1 MKITEV
7 RTFLTCPVRNYVL
20 VKILTDEG
28 VYGVG
33 EGSMNSSEQAVA
45 ATLEHSSQWLIGHD
59 PFRTEDLWQM
69 LYRNTYWRGGPV
81 FRTALGALDIAL
93 WDLKAKAL
101 GVPVYE
107 LLGGRAR
114 QGVLC
119 YTHAGGGSHEALAED
134 VLRCQEEGFRVI
146 RVQHGGYGGPGILR
160 HDPPPGPGFPPV
172 PVFEPAAYL
181 ADTPKMFE
189 YLRSKLGDTIELCHD
204 VHEQL
209 NPTDAA
215 WLARALEPYR
225 LYFLEDP
232 VMPEEWEGLRQIRAA
247 STTKIALGEILYNRE
262 QIIPMITE
270 RLIDYL
276 RTPPMR
282 MGGLT
287 EARKIYAMAEMYDVR
302 TAFHGAQDICPIAQ
316 AASIHFNLAIH
327 NAGVQEWVRYPDPA
341 YDVMPGACTF
351 KDGMANPNPGPGLG
365 IDIDEDA
372 VKSYPFKPARLPI
385 FRRWDGGIHRH

>member
-7 RTFLTCPVRNYVL
+7 RTIVTCPGRNYVL

-33 EGSMNSSEQAVA
+33 EGSMNSSEPAVA
-45 ATLEHSSQWLIGHD
+45 AMIEHSSQWLIGQN
-59 PFRTEDLWQM
+59 PFNIEDLWQI

-101 GVPVYE
+101 NVPVYE

-114 QGVLC
+114 RGVLC
-119 YTHAGGGSHEALAED
+119 YTHSGGGSYDEIVED
-134 VLRCQEEGFRVI
+134 VQRCQEAGFRVI
-146 RVQHGGYGGPGILR
+146 RVQHGGYGGPGILG
-160 HDPPPGPGFPPV
+160 HDPNPIEGFPAIPI
-172 PVFEPAAYL
+172 FEPGGYL
-181 ADTPKMFE
+181 SDTPKMFE
-189 YLRSKLGDTIELCHD
+189 HLRMALGDEVELCHD

-209 NPTDAA
+209 GPTDAA
-215 WLARALEPYR
+215 WLARALEPFR

-232 VMPEEWEGLRQIRAA
+232 VMPEEWEGLRQIRSA
-247 STTKIALGEILYNRE
+247 STTRIALGEILYNRE
-262 QIIPMITE
+262 HIIPLITE
-270 RLIDYL
+270 RLIDFL

-287 EARKIYAMAEMYDVR
+287 EARKIFSVAEMYDVR
-302 TAFHGAQDICPIAQ
+302 TAFHGAQDIGPIAQ
-316 AASIHFNLAIH
+316 AASVHFNLAIH
-327 NAGVQEWVRYPDPA
+327 NMGVQEWVTYPDAA
-341 YDVMPGACTF
+341 YEVMPGACTF
-351 KDGMANPNPGPGLG
+351 SEGLANPNPGPGLG
-365 IDIDEDA
+365 IDIDEDLA
-372 VKSYPFKPARLPI
+372 KKYPFQTARLPI